1 MLSIYRI
8 VINLILILTPIIF
21 IIRLLKKKEDP
32 RRFKEKLCFFS
43 KERGN
48 GKLIWFHGAS
58 VGEVKSVIPIIEKLE
73 KDKRINKI
81 LLTSNTLSSSK
92 VIQNLNFRKVVHQ
105 FFPIDT
111 NYHSKKFLDYWKP
124 SVVFFIDSEIW
135 PNWLI
140 ISNKRKIK
148 NILVNGRLSKKS
160 FSRWKNFSSFSK
172 LLGSQY
178 SLIFAKGLEDKKKFE
193 IIFDRE
199 VFYHGNLKFYQKLN
213 LKNDKK
219 NIICFASI
227 HKEEFEN
234 VIQIIENLDLNSIE
248 QIIIIPRH
256 IHFSSKLKSMIKN
269 IYSNK
274 IFIIEKFGK
283 NDAAYESSK
292 LTFMGGSLFE
302 HGGQNPIEPLSKGC
316 FVLSGQYINNFSE
329 IYADLEDLSLAKV
342 FNEKNN
348 QEIGSAI
355 NKYIDMNLDNEA
367 KIKDYFNLNIKQ
379 LSSIINKV
387 EEC

>member
-1 MLSIYRI
+1 MIIFSY
-8 VINLILILTPIIF
+8 NILQIILFPIIF
-21 IIRLLKKKEDP
+21 FIASFRIIFKKENYTS
-32 RRFKEKLCFFS
+32 FGQKFFCNYNFSQLENFDYLIHFASIGELNSINYLIENLSS
-43 KERGN
+43 K
-48 GKLIWFHGAS
+48 K
-58 VGEVKSVIPIIEKLE
+58 V
-73 KDKRINKI
+73 
-81 LLTSNTLSSSK
+81 LLTCSTLSSYNLAKKKYQNYS
-92 VIQNLNFRKVVHQ
+92 VIFLPLDFRWN
-105 FFPIDT
+105 I
-111 NYHSKKFLDYWKP
+111 NKFLNHIKIKKIIW
-124 SVVFFIDSEIW
+124 VDSEIW

-148 NILVNGRLSKKS
+148 NILVNGRLSKRS

-199 VFYHGNLKFYQKLN
+199 ILYYGNLKFYQKLN
-213 LKNDKK
+213 LQNNKK

-227 HKEEFEN
+227 HREEFEN
-234 VIQIIENLDLNSIE
+234 VLQIIKNLDLNSIE
-248 QIIIIPRH
+248 QVIIIPRH

-269 IYSNK
+269 FYSNK
-274 IFIIEKFGK
+274 IFISEKFGE
-283 NDAAYESSK
+283 NDAAYENSK
-292 LTFMGGSLFE
+292 LTFMGGSLFN

-329 IYADLEDLSLAKV
+329 IYEDLENSSLAEV
-342 FNEKNN
+342 FKEKNN
-348 QEIGSAI
+348 EEIGSSI
-355 NKYIDMNLDNEA
+355 NKYIDMELNNEA
-367 KIKDYFNLNIKQ
+367 YIKDYFNLNIKQ